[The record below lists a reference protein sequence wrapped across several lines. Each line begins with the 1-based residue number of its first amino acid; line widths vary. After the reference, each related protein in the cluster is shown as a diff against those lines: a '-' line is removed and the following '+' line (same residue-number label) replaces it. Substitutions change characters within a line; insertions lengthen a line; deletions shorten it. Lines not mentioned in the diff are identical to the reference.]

1 MGDDQEMRGP
11 LPPKCCFKCGHYIS
25 PPEDSHGRDDIGFC
39 KDYNEETNERDCC
52 EGFEMGE
59 DD

>member
-1 MGDDQEMRGP
+1 MRGP
-11 LPPKCCFKCGHYIS
+11 LPPKCCFKCAHYIS

-52 EGFEMGE
+52 EGFEMRE
-59 DD
+59 DDE